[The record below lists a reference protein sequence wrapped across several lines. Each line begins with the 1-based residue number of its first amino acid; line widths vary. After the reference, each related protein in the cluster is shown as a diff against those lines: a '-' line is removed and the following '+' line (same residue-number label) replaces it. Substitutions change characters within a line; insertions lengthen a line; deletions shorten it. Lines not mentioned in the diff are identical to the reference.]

1 MKQSPLFVNNNDEMK
16 ERRAESLQ
24 RYRDQTAYLENVWN
38 QQKSIID
45 YNVANRPLLFE
56 QQSQKF

>member
-24 RYRDQTAYLENVWN
+24 RNRDQTAYLENVWN
-38 QQKSIID
+38 QQKAIID

-56 QQSQKF
+56 